1 MTTLLPNTLYRYFSP
16 EIITQ
21 QQWLPLY
28 IAKIYYY
35 PKKSALKRLDELN
48 IENYLNLTREGE
60 LEIEYSIAGD
70 ADSYGEA
77 FRTFEPKWEEIIPRV
92 KVIESENDHAIADAL
107 FSQWQER
114 STWISYDNI
123 F

>member
-1 MTTLLPNTLYRYFSP
+1 M
-16 EIITQ
+16 
-21 QQWLPLY
+21 
-28 IAKIYYY
+28 
-35 PKKSALKRLDELN
+35 LD
-48 IENYLNLTREGE
+48 IDTYLNLKQAGDI
-60 LEIEYSIAGD
+60 EIEYTIAGD

-77 FRTFEPKWEEIIPRV
+77 FRTFEPKWEAIIPRV